1 MDNLIKILIGLG
13 IGLVGGVL
21 SGMFGIGGGVIIV
34 PALLLLGFTQREA
47 SGTSLAAL
55 LLPVGLLGVIEY
67 ARRHEIHFHYGIGIA
82 LGLMIGVLGGAILA
96 GRLSNALLERLF
108 GVFLAVVAVKFL
120 LFPSGPN

>member
-1 MDNLIKILIGLG
+1 MDPVTKVLLGVG

-21 SGMFGIGGGVIIV
+21 SGMFGIGGGVVIV
-34 PALLLLGFTQREA
+34 PALLLLGFSQREA

-82 LGLMIGVLGGAILA
+82 IGLMVGVLGGAIIA

-108 GVFLAVVAVKFL
+108 GVFLAALAIKFL
-120 LFPSGPN
+120 LFPGSR

>member
-1 MDNLIKILIGLG
+1 MENLVKVLIGVG

-21 SGMFGIGGGVIIV
+21 SGLFGIGGGVVIV

-82 LGLMIGVLGGAILA
+82 VGLMVGVLGGAVVA
-96 GRLSNALLERLF
+96 GRLSNVLLQRLF
-108 GVFLAVVAVKFL
+108 GAFLAVLAVKFL
-120 LFPSGPN
+120 FFPSGAN